1 MTSAPTTP
9 PLALIAAVGANRAI
23 GLNNRLLW
31 SLPEDMAHF
40 KALTQGRTVL
50 MGRKTWESL
59 PPRFRPLPGRRNI
72 VISRNPDYQAPGA
85 ELAHS
90 LEAALA
96 LAAHPQ
102 DEQAPSAAAAPEVF
116 VIGGAQ
122 LYGEAL
128 ALAQR
133 LYLTEVADSPAADAF
148 FPPVD
153 AALWPETARETHRT
167 EAGLVY
173 AFVTRERAA

>member
-1 MTSAPTTP
+1 MTSAPATP

-96 LAAHPQ
+96 LAARPQ
-102 DEQAPSAAAAPEVF
+102 GGQESAAASLAEVF

-128 ALAQR
+128 ALADR

-153 AALWPETARETHRT
+153 GARWPETARETHRT
-167 EAGLVY
+167 DSGLIY